1 VHASLRADE
10 GGIRDLG
17 LARAAAR
24 EAEGSNS
31 RYDDPEAVG
40 MRPVLRTEALSV
52 SYVVVNIL
60 GSSESIQI
68 FLSSEGCRW
77 RWARSAAPVPDS
89 DSEAKTA
96 GLVPPG
102 GPLTRLRSAIMVVS
116 EARDKVDVGDDAP
129 EAEIVSSVCTVCTGP
144 TRYLF
149 LDFFALPFSL
159 SPTLLCYL
167 HLGLI
172 ALLNAER
179 AFPR

>member
-40 MRPVLRTEALSV
+40 MRPVLRTETLTV
-52 SYVVVNIL
+52 SYVVVNIR
-60 GSSESIQI
+60 GSSKSIQI

-116 EARDKVDVGDDAP
+116 EAKTRSTSEMMRQKRKLCLAFALFALAP
-129 EAEIVSSVCTVCTGP
+129 LATFFSISSLP
-144 TRYLF
+144 RFLF
-149 LDFFALPFSL
+149 LPHSCVVY
-159 SPTLLCYL
+159 TL
-167 HLGLI
+167 G
-172 ALLNAER
+172 
-179 AFPR
+179 